1 MAYQLRFE
9 SNALE
14 VDKQIDKLLSL
25 LAKQPK
31 GTTRPVVSVRSQQF
45 QNAEEKV
52 LRGICQRTF
61 ELSMDWADK
70 DFDQQM
76 VDSKWAWETNNPKN
90 PTNRTRRKNGEVVTS
105 PRDIVDTGALLQ
117 SKKRDPINS
126 SITEFVWE
134 DDVAELVHDGG
145 RLKGGGIYPARPWT
159 EPTLQEI
166 DGVIDT
172 IIKRGGR

>member
-14 VDKQIDKLLSL
+14 VDKQIDRLLSL
-25 LAKQPK
+25 LTRQPK
-31 GTTRPVVSVRSQQF
+31 GNARPTISIRSQQF
-45 QNAEEKV
+45 QNAEEKII
-52 LRGICQRTF
+52 RGICQRTF

-76 VDSKWAWETNNPKN
+76 VDNKWEWETNNPKN
-90 PTNRTRRKNGEVVTS
+90 PANKTRRKNGEVVTS

-117 SKKRDPINS
+117 SKRRNPINS
-126 SITEFVWE
+126 SITEFTWE

-145 RLKGGGIYPARPWT
+145 RLKGGGVYPARPWT
-159 EPTLQEI
+159 QPTLEEI

>member
-9 SNALE
+9 SNAFRA
-14 VDKQIDKLLSL
+14 DSAIGRLLDGLSAL
-25 LAKQPK
+25 SRGARQAV
-31 GTTRPVVSVRSQQF
+31 GVRV
-45 QNAEEKV
+45 EEFEGNELRQ
-52 LRGICQRTF
+52 LRGINQRTF
-61 ELSMDWADK
+61 ERAMDWADQ

-76 VDSKWAWETNNPKN
+76 VSEKWEWNGNQ
-90 PTNRTRRKNGEVVTS
+90 TRRKNGEIVGS
-105 PRDIVDTGALLQ
+105 PRDIVDTGDLLQ
-117 SKKRDPINS
+117 SKQRRQIS
-126 SITEFVWE
+126 RSITEFVWE

-145 RLKGGGIYPARPWT
+145 RLKGSGIYPARPWT

>member
-14 VDKQIDKLLSL
+14 VDKQIEGLLNA
-25 LAKQPK
+25 LARQPK
-31 GTTRPVVSVRSQQF
+31 GKARPTVTVRSRQF
-45 QNAEEKV
+45 PNADEKI
-52 LRGICQRTF
+52 LKGICQRTF

-126 SITEFVWE
+126 SITEFIWE

-145 RLKGGGIYPARPWT
+145 RTKTGKLYPARPWT
-159 EPTLQEI
+159 EPALNEI
-166 DGVIDT
+166 DEVINT